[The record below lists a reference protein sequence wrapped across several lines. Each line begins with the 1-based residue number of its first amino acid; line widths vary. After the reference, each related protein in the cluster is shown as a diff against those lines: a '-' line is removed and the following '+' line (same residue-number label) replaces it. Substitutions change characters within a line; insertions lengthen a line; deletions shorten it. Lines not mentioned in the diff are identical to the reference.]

1 MEIVSGGVLM
11 FNDAILPRFHISPTT
26 TNTATLQLQFNRIQH
41 ILELKKGSKMKIP
54 VTSFEIARFVSMLP
68 NLFPA

>member
-26 TNTATLQLQFNRIQH
+26 TNTSTLQLQFNRIQQ
-41 ILELKKGSKMKIP
+41 ILELKKDRKSKYQLLVFK
-54 VTSFEIARFVSMLP
+54 
-68 NLFPA
+68 